1 VLRGQ
6 IRSLDD
12 RPIAGATLD
21 MWQAGAD
28 GYYSGFHLDTPA
40 GNLRGRVVTD
50 AEGRFEVET
59 VLPGPYTIPLE
70 GPCGELCRAAGWSP
84 WRPGHLHLIVGGPG
98 HDPLTTQLFF
108 EGEEYLDND
117 VASAVKPELILR
129 PDEEPGDGSGRRRYK
144 ELADMASRCS
154 CPKRD
159 STIRSV
165 RWHDSARHRR
175 RRAPT
180 DH

>member
-28 GYYSGFHLDTPA
+28 GYYSGFHPDTPA